1 VLGGPYMARG
11 PDVAQVCST
20 FVLVYFIVIKLPL
33 SLPKKNFSETK
44 ITSSA
49 MEYKLQIIIQIIG
62 HVYKKYVVVVI
73 CDIDY
78 FVN

>member
-1 VLGGPYMARG
+1 
-11 PDVAQVCST
+11 
-20 FVLVYFIVIKLPL
+20 
-33 SLPKKNFSETK
+33 
-44 ITSSA
+44 